1 MKVAVTGANGFVSRI
16 LRNFLHEN
24 KINVLAISRKNFR
37 KHVTEIKITSR
48 NLLEPKLQSKLKNY
62 DVIVH
67 LVGIGR
73 QSPDA
78 TFEEV
83 NLNLTKNVIKTCKKA
98 GVKKIIF
105 ISGLGVS

>member
-83 NLNLTKNVIKTCKKA
+83 NLN
-98 GVKKIIF
+98 F
-105 ISGLGVS
+105 IRYLLEVN